1 MRWLGIGSAS
11 LILATCTPRALVNI
25 KGSDTVLPVSQA
37 LAEAFLDRY
46 GAPLISVTGGG
57 SGVGIAALL
66 NRDTHIAMSSR
77 SLKLAERLRIQQQ
90 KRLIVEDTIAWD
102 VLAVCVHPS
111 NPVQTLSRAQLAA
124 IYAGE
129 IRNWKAL
136 GGPDLAIVPYSRES
150 SSGTFEFFREHVLR
164 GKDFAPDVRLIAAT
178 GTLVQSLAQTPGSIG
193 YLGVAYLTPE
203 IKALAISSEE
213 QPAALPAQS
222 KAALARYPLARPLY
236 YYYDAAFSETVRPF
250 LTFVHS
256 PEGAAVIAKVG
267 YIP

>member
-1 MRWLGIGSAS
+1 MRR
-11 LILATCTPRALVNI
+11 LILVSAFLLVTCTPRALVII

-37 LAEAFLDRY
+37 LAEAYLNRY

-77 SLKLAERLRIQQQ
+77 PLKLAEQLRIRQQ
-90 KRLIVEDTIAWD
+90 RRHIIEDTVAWD

-111 NPVQTLSRAQLAA
+111 NPIQSLSRAQLAA

-136 GGPDLAIVPYSRES
+136 GGPDLPIVPYSRES
-150 SSGTFEFFREHVLR
+150 SSGTFEFFRDHVLR
-164 GKDFAPDVRLIAAT
+164 GKDFAPNVRFIAAT
-178 GTLVQSLAQTPGSIG
+178 GTLVQSLSQTPGSIG
-193 YLGVAYLTPE
+193 YLGIAYVTPK
-203 IKALAISSEE
+203 IKVLAISDEE
-213 QPAALPAQS
+213 YPPALPA
-222 KAALARYPLARPLY
+222 KNRAALAHYALARPLY
-236 YYYDAAFSETVRPF
+236 YYYDASFSNQVKPF
-250 LTFVHS
+250 LAFVHS
-256 PEGAAVIAKVG
+256 PEGAAVITKVG